1 MEKTKEPKAIT
12 LIALTITIVILLIL
26 AGITIATLFE
36 NNGILTKVNEAK
48 NKTNQASVEE
58 NINLILQEAY
68 IDEYLN
74 GTNRMEYLKQE
85 LSKLGQKKY
94 GI

>member
-58 NINLILQEAY
+58 NINLF
-68 IDEYLN
+68 
-74 GTNRMEYLKQE
+74 TPVCKQVSIRFVV
-85 LSKLGQKKY
+85 LTVLF
-94 GI
+94 I